1 MWSVKCRVWNVK
13 PNVWSAK
20 CRVWSVKCPK
30 YCTCHAKWHT
40 THKGSAANTSPA
52 TQNDTLT
59 MSHACYGICRLSP
72 LDAALALRF
81 AKNTQQH
88 TMQLTQNECR
98 RVFRH
103 VRSLTGKTTSKP
115 LLKPLRMR
123 ILQLPPHR
131 HGDATR
137 NLRIETRHVGASKRA
152 FPARLPQFFTLCC
165 FKIDVFLPVFSRE
178 RLRRVLR
185 KKAAIILHL
194 HTFTSADLHLHTFT
208 PADLDLHTLTSA
220 DLDLHSFTSADLDLH
235 NLTSADLDLHT
246 FTPADLDLHTLTP
259 ADLDLHILTP
269 ADLDLHTLTSADLDL
284 HTVTSADLH
293 LHTLTSADLHLHP
306 SRLQI

>member
-103 VRSLTGKTTSKP
+103 VRSLPGKTTSKP

-123 ILQLPPHR
+123 VLQLPPHR

-165 FKIDVFLPVFSRE
+165 FKIDVFL
-178 RLRRVLR
+178 
-185 KKAAIILHL
+185 
-194 HTFTSADLHLHTFT
+194 TSFFPRA
-208 PADLDLHTLTSA
+208 PAKGS
-220 DLDLHSFTSADLDLH
+220 S
-235 NLTSADLDLHT
+235 
-246 FTPADLDLHTLTP
+246 
-259 ADLDLHILTP
+259 
-269 ADLDLHTLTSADLDL
+269 
-284 HTVTSADLH
+284 
-293 LHTLTSADLHLHP
+293 
-306 SRLQI
+306 